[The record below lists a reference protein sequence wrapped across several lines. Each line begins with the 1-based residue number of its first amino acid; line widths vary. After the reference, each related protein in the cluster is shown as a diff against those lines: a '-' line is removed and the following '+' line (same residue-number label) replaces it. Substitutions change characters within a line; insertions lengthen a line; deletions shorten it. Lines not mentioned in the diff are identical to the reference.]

1 MLKAAI
7 EKIQE
12 LCKVRT
18 EVIEGVPYLIT
29 GDGYEQ
35 IKPDLEITDNLI
47 LNSLDSLV
55 QMVKTEALPKITPIY
70 ITIPSHLTVRCFTQ
84 PMDSARN
91 QRLKLYDVKATDVPG
106 WGDNVKLSFEEAMI
120 SLRTRFQDTPDNQ
133 YALKLLSD
141 ITSGSKITL
150 NDNGIATSVV
160 TKKGIDLQSNMPIK
174 PIVRLKPYRTF
185 QEVEQPESQ
194 FLIRVGERGIS
205 FIEADGGM
213 WKLEA
218 RKTIYYWLSAHL
230 GDEIRDGSVVLA
242 L

>member
-1 MLKAAI
+1 M
-7 EKIQE
+7 
-12 LCKVRT
+12 
-18 EVIEGVPYLIT
+18 
-29 GDGYEQ
+29 
-35 IKPDLEITDNLI
+35 
-47 LNSLDSLV
+47 
-55 QMVKTEALPKITPIY
+55 
-70 ITIPSHLTVRCFTQ
+70 
-84 PMDSARN
+84 
-91 QRLKLYDVKATDVPG
+91 
-106 WGDNVKLSFEEAMI
+106 
-120 SLRTRFQDTPDNQ
+120 
-133 YALKLLSD
+133 
-141 ITSGSKITL
+141 
-150 NDNGIATSVV
+150 
-160 TKKGIDLQSNMPIK
+160 TKKGIDLQANTPIK